1 MKKINF
7 LASLFLFLI
16 FFNILKADSNI
27 SIREY
32 IKSKKIEEGTTQIYI
47 LNRCSAVYA
56 YASAVTLKTDSVNSK
71 KFIEIANS
79 LLFKSVELSIID
91 DKKKFESAKKKAEK
105 VREDLFKKYVKD
117 GKKNWDKNKSHFKE
131 SYIFDDITICK
142 KLVSDK

>member
-1 MKKINF
+1 MKRFHFAF
-7 LASLFLFLI
+7 LDGAHTYFDVK
-16 FFNILKADSNI
+16 N
-27 SIREY
+27 E
-32 IKSKKIEEGTTQIYI
+32 
-47 LNRCSAVYA
+47 
-56 YASAVTLKTDSVNSK
+56 
-71 KFIEIANS
+71 FIEIANS

>member
-16 FFNILKADSNI
+16 SFNILKADSNI

-32 IKSKKIEEGTTQIYI
+32 IKIKKIEEGTTQIYI

-79 LLFKSVELSIID
+79 LLFKS
-91 DKKKFESAKKKAEK
+91 AKKKAEK
-105 VREDLFKKYVKD
+105 AREDLFKKYVKD
-117 GKKNWDKNKSHFKE
+117 GKKNWDKNKSYFKE

-142 KLVSDK
+142 TLVSDK